1 MPEKRTEAGPRDST
15 KPLYFRYAVRIPK
28 RQTIRTIDK
37 VITIKPPRLVKGDV
51 IGVIS
56 PAGPVDESGL
66 QPGLNTL
73 ERAGFRVGLSSH
85 AYDKRGYL
93 AGEDTAR
100 LDELHDMFQD
110 KKIKAIF
117 CARGGYGSMRLLDNI
132 RYDLIRK
139 NPKIL
144 VGYSDI
150 TALLMAIYKMT
161 GLVSIHGPMVGE
173 FSSGHRG
180 NWESL
185 LRLLSSSQPVEL
197 NLTQGSGLV
206 PGKATGI
213 LLGGNLSLICH
224 LMGTP
229 FLPPLDGCIL
239 FFEEKGE
246 PLYRVDRMLT
256 HLKLSGRLKG
266 IAGMVAGQF
275 EGCDDRAALEQ
286 LFIDRLSDLEIPLA
300 TGLPVGHGRENRA
313 VPLGVE
319 AELDVDQMTLSV
331 IDGCVE

>member
-1 MPEKRTEAGPRDST
+1 M
-15 KPLYFRYAVRIPK
+15 
-28 RQTIRTIDK
+28 
-37 VITIKPPRLVKGDV
+37 KPPRLLKGDV

-56 PAGPVDESGL
+56 PAGPVNESDL
-66 QPGLNTL
+66 QPGLNRL
-73 ERAGFRVGLSSH
+73 ESAGFRVRLASH
-85 AYDKRGYL
+85 AYARRGYL
-93 AGEDTAR
+93 AGEDAAR
-100 LDELHDMFQD
+100 LDELHDMFCD
-110 KKIKAIF
+110 RVIKAIF

-132 RYDLIRK
+132 RYDLIRE

-150 TALLMAIYKMT
+150 TALLMAVYKMT

-173 FSSGHRG
+173 FSLGRLG

-185 LRLLSSSQPVEL
+185 LRLLSSSHRLVL
-197 NLTQGSGLV
+197 NMSKGSGLV

-229 FLPPLDGCIL
+229 FLPPLDDCIL

-266 IAGMVAGQF
+266 IAGIVAGQF
-275 EGCDDRAALEQ
+275 EGCDDKAALEQ
-286 LFIDRLSDLEIPLA
+286 LFLDRLSDLKIPLA
-300 TGLPVGHGRENRA
+300 TGLPVGHGKDNRA
-313 VPLGVE
+313 VPLGLE

-331 IDGCVE
+331 LDGCVE